1 MNISTKLLL
10 VHLHVKHTIMTA
22 VGRIVLTAGTLI
34 FLHAAYSTY
43 EHLTLRKSLG
53 LVGLEAQ
60 KMPID
65 ITIETLVSFVI
76 ILLGVSMTATPLKQV
91 TWASEMRK
99 K

>member
-1 MNISTKLLL
+1 ML
-10 VHLHVKHTIMTA
+10 A
-22 VGRIVLTAGTLI
+22 AGTLI

-43 EHLTLRKSLG
+43 EHLSLRKALG

-60 KMPID
+60 KMPVD
-65 ITIETLVSFVI
+65 ITVETLVSFAV
-76 ILLGVSMTATPLKQV
+76 ILLGVSMTATPLKEV